1 MSGYLKNLP
10 SQCKYIEN
18 LNVPS
23 AISDFNQAS
32 ESNFSLGSGIE
43 LISGLVYSKIGDK
56 QRAIEYYTE
65 ALRINPKHI
74 TAYFN
79 RGVERSEIGDNQGA
93 VEDYSEIIRINPNYV
108 MAYFFRGLAR
118 SKIGDNQ
125 GAVEDYTKGL
135 WINPNDAIAYFH
147 QSIARSEI
155 GDKHSAL
162 LDLDKAGELFKQQGD
177 EENYEIIKTIITLK
191 KINERY

>member
-1 MSGYLKNLP
+1 
-10 SQCKYIEN
+10 
-18 LNVPS
+18 
-23 AISDFNQAS
+23 
-32 ESNFSLGSGIE
+32 
-43 LISGLVYSKIGDK
+43 
-56 QRAIEYYTE
+56 
-65 ALRINPKHI
+65 
-74 TAYFN
+74 
-79 RGVERSEIGDNQGA
+79 
-93 VEDYSEIIRINPNYV
+93 

-147 QSIARSEI
+147 RSIARSEI

-191 KINERY
+191 KLMRDIKLS